1 MRLIFLTI
9 FAFMMLTGFTGCF
22 KSTQASRSTEA
33 AEMSALRYQENVHS
47 LVEAFIKDY
56 RTTATR
62 EANRLYNE
70 AKASITNADGTASA
84 KNLEVISNQRIEHFK
99 DIELTCATMREK
111 LIAADRDIEHLLK
124 YTAAL
129 KDYFNKRTEAAEL
142 LNKGTD
148 QTIKILDSLIG
159 GKK

>member
-1 MRLIFLTI
+1 MRFLLVSM
-9 FAFMMLTGFTGCF
+9 FLLVALTGCF
-22 KSTQASRSTEA
+22 KSTQATRSTEA
-33 AEMSALRYQENVHS
+33 AEMSALRYQENVHT
-47 LVEAFIKDY
+47 LVEAFIRDY
-56 RTTATR
+56 RDTATR

-70 AKASITNADGTASA
+70 AKASITNADGVANA
-84 KNLEVISNQRIEHFK
+84 HNLEVISNRRIEHFK
-99 DIELTCATMREK
+99 DIEITCATMREK
-111 LIAADRDIEHLLK
+111 LITADKDIEHLLK
-124 YTAAL
+124 YTNAL